1 MVVRILPLLAGMFAL
16 HAVAADAPGN
26 VIFVHADG
34 APTSAWMATR
44 WIVAGPDGR
53 LNWDRMPH
61 VAVYDGR
68 MSDDLTASSH
78 GGATVHSW
86 GVRSSRNTYG
96 LTGPDARSLSGF
108 KGSIMQEALAAG
120 RPAGIVNS
128 GSAVEPGTAVFA
140 TSVASRS
147 DNEGICAGLIAS
159 GVPVI
164 LGGGEEWFLPAG
176 AKGRHGSGKR
186 TDGRNLVQEARE
198 RGYTV
203 IFTRE
208 EMAALPAATPRV
220 LGLFARAHTFNDT
233 NEEALREAGLP
244 IFDPSA
250 PTLAQ
255 MTAKAIEILSRQGE
269 GFILVVEEE
278 GSDNFGNKNNAAGV
292 IESLRRADEAIGLA
306 LEFSARHPRTL
317 VITASDSSAGGF
329 NATGLPANRAANEP
343 LPANAPNGAPIDG
356 RGGTATPAFVSE
368 PDRAGQR
375 YLFQVSWALVDDTS
389 GGVVARAEGHRAEL
403 ISGNVT
409 NVDIYRAMHAA
420 LFGGA
425 LAAE

>member
-1 MVVRILPLLAGMFAL
+1 MFARIVPLLAGLLAVPAL
-16 HAVAADAPGN
+16 AADVPGN

-34 APTSAWMATR
+34 AATGAWMATR

-53 LNWDRMPH
+53 LNWDRMPN

-68 MSDDLTASSH
+68 MSDDLSASSH
-78 GGATVHSW
+78 GGATAHAW
-86 GVRSSRNTYG
+86 GVRSSRDSYG

-108 KGSIMQEALAAG
+108 RGSIMQEAVAAG

-147 DNEGICAGLIAS
+147 DSEAICAGLVGS
-159 GVPVI
+159 GVHVI
-164 LGGGEEWFLPAG
+164 FGGGEEWFLPAG
-176 AKGRHGSGKR
+176 AKGRHGPGKR
-186 TDGRNLVQEARE
+186 TDGRDLVQEARD

-208 EMAALPAATPRV
+208 ELAALPADTPRV
-220 LGLFARAHTFNDT
+220 LGLFARAHTFNDRT
-233 NEEALREAGLP
+233 EEALRKAGLP
-244 IFDPSA
+244 MFDPAA
-250 PTLAQ
+250 PTVAE
-255 MTAKAIEILSRQGE
+255 MTAKAIEILSRRGE

-278 GSDNFGNKNNAAGV
+278 GSDNFGNNNNAAGV
-292 IESLRRADEAIGLA
+292 IESLRRADEAIGISLGFA
-306 LEFSARHPRTL
+306 ARNPRTL
-317 VITASDSSAGGF
+317 VVTTSDSSAGALS
-329 NATGLPANRAANEP
+329 ATGLRLGRRADEP

-356 RGGTATPAFVSE
+356 CEGTATPPFESA
-368 PDRAGQR
+368 PDRAGR
-375 YLFQVSWALVDDTS
+375 RFLFQVSWALVDDTS
-389 GGVVARAEGHRAEL
+389 GGVVARAAGHRADM

-409 NVDIYRAMHAA
+409 NTDIYRAMHAA
-420 LFGGA
+420 LFGSE

>member
-1 MVVRILPLLAGMFAL
+1 MVVRILPLLAGMLAL
-16 HAVAADAPGN
+16 PVVAADAPGN

-44 WIVAGPDGR
+44 WIVAGPDSR

-68 MSDDLTASSH
+68 MSDDLTATSH

-86 GVRSSRNTYG
+86 GVRSSRNSYG

-108 KGSIMQEALAAG
+108 KGSIMQEAIAAG

-128 GSAVEPGTAVFA
+128 GSAVEPGTTVFA
-140 TSVASRS
+140 TSIASRS
-147 DNEGICAGLIAS
+147 DNEGICAGLVAS

-164 LGGGEEWFLPAG
+164 FGGGEEWFLPAG
-176 AKGRHGSGKR
+176 AKGRHGPGKR
-186 TDGRNLVQEARE
+186 TDGRDLVQEARE
-198 RGYTV
+198 LGYTV

-208 EMAALPAATPRV
+208 ELAALPANTPRV

-244 IFDPSA
+244 MFDPAA

-255 MTAKAIEILSRQGE
+255 MTAKAIEILTPQGE

-278 GSDNFGNKNNAAGV
+278 GSDNFGNNNNASGV

-306 LEFSARHPRTL
+306 LEFAAKNPRTL
-317 VITASDSSAGGF
+317 VITTSDSSAGGF
-329 NATGLPANRAANEP
+329 SATGLPASRPADQP
-343 LPANAPNGAPIDG
+343 LAEFTPNGAPIDG
-356 RGGTATPAFVSE
+356 REGAKGVPFISA
-368 PDRAGQR
+368 PDRNGTRFA
-375 YLFQVSWALVDDTS
+375 FQVSWALRDDTS
-389 GGVVARAEGHRAEL
+389 GGVVARAAGHCAGR

-409 NVDIYRAMHAA
+409 NIDIYRAMHSA
-420 LFGGA
+420 LFGGE
-425 LAAE
+425 LPAE